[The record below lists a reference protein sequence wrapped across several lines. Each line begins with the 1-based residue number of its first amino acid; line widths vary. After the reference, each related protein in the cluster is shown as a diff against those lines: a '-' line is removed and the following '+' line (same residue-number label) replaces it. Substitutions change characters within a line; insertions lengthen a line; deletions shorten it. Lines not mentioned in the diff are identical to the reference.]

1 MLGLPDPLSGGSGR
15 RLTSG
20 SPRPRKPGGTSGTLA
35 RMVSPGVPAGPLR
48 LVCFELRGQE
58 LALPIA
64 DVRETLPVPP
74 ITRVFL
80 VPACVAGVFSL
91 RGDIVP
97 VLDLGVLIG
106 LPATAVGDDSKIVVV
121 DHAAGVA
128 GIVVDRL
135 RDLRTVEAPLDAP
148 PANLAAEVA
157 GLLLGVAATS
167 TGSVRVL
174 DARAVLTAQPLR
186 ALARTDVESRMS

>member
-1 MLGLPDPLSGGSGR
+1 M
-15 RLTSG
+15 
-20 SPRPRKPGGTSGTLA
+20 
-35 RMVSPGVPAGPLR
+35 GPLR

-58 LALPIA
+58 LALPIG

-80 VPACVAGVFSL
+80 VPPCLAGVFSL

-97 VLDLGVLIG
+97 VVDLGILLG
-106 LPATAVGDDSKIVVV
+106 LPATQAGDDSRIVVV
-121 DHAAGVA
+121 DHAAGVV

-135 RDLRTVEAPLDAP
+135 RDLRTVDEPLDP
-148 PANLAAEVA
+148 PPVNLAAEVA
-157 GLLLGVAATS
+157 PLLVGVIATS

-174 DARAVLTAQPLR
+174 DARAVLTAEPLR
-186 ALARTDVESRMS
+186 ALRADFALEGKPS

>member
-1 MLGLPDPLSGGSGR
+1 MES
-15 RLTSG
+15 
-20 SPRPRKPGGTSGTLA
+20 PGGQGAS
-35 RMVSPGVPAGPLR
+35 LR
-48 LVCFELRGQE
+48 LVCFELHAQE

-80 VPACVAGVFSL
+80 TPPCLAGVFSL

-97 VLDLGVLIG
+97 VIDLGALLG
-106 LPATAVGDDSKIVVV
+106 LPSTAVGSDSKIVVI
-121 DHAAGVA
+121 DCAAGVA

-135 RDLRTVEAPLDAP
+135 RDLRTVEPPLEPP
-148 PANLAAEVA
+148 PANLSGEVA
-157 GLLLGVAATS
+157 GLLAGVVATA

-174 DARAVLTAQPLR
+174 DARAVLTVEPLR
-186 ALARTDVESRMS
+186 ALARSDAEGRMA

>member
-1 MLGLPDPLSGGSGR
+1 
-15 RLTSG
+15 
-20 SPRPRKPGGTSGTLA
+20 
-35 RMVSPGVPAGPLR
+35 MVSPGAGPLR
-48 LVCFELRGQE
+48 LVCFELRAQE

-80 VPACVAGVFSL
+80 TPPCLAGVFSL

-97 VLDLGVLIG
+97 VIDLGVLIG
-106 LPATAVGDDSKIVVV
+106 LPATAAGDDSKIVVV
-121 DHAAGVA
+121 DPTGGSAPRPAGGAVGVPTPRLAALDCAAGVF

-135 RDLRTVEAPLDAP
+135 CDLRTVEPPLEP
-148 PANLAAEVA
+148 PPVHLPAEIA
-157 GLLLGVAATS
+157 GLLAGVVATP

-174 DARAVLTAQPLR
+174 DARAILSVEPLR
-186 ALARTDVESRMS
+186 QLARADAEGRMS